1 MHHPA
6 ARSSRSGIVVI
17 ATAMST
23 FTSVTA
29 ITGGD
34 ITAII
39 VGTTAI
45 MGIMVMDTVTAMA
58 MDMVTGIT
66 EGDAGATEY

>member
-1 MHHPA
+1 
-6 ARSSRSGIVVI
+6 
-17 ATAMST
+17 MST

-45 MGIMVMDTVTAMA
+45 MGTMVMDTVTAM
-58 MDMVTGIT
+58 DMVTAIT